1 MTRTI
6 SSSRAVAPRQSS
18 TSFAIRA
25 GLPISC
31 IRFQWEARTCLTN
44 ANSRR
49 TALWRCGRFGPRREE
64 LKNSRTQEL
73 KNSRT
78 QELKNSRTQELKNSR
93 TQELENSRTRELAG
107 PRVWRGRCAPRVQRR
122 ASIEREQAHK
132 KGGISIKGWKRPRR
146 HTMPD
151 ARERVPTAPHAGS
164 LAPSTSPAPYPGGL
178 QSCALPGCEGDMV
191 LGPFKMK
198 EAKQTVSELSSPKSS
213 GIFRRSR

>member
-78 QELKNSRTQELKNSR
+78 RELENSRTQELENSRTQELKNSRTQELKNSR
-93 TQELENSRTRELAG
+93 TREVAG
-107 PRVWRGRCAPRVQRR
+107 PRVWRGMRSR
-122 ASIEREQAHK
+122 ASDVARQLNVNKHTK
-132 KGGISIKGWKRPRR
+132 K
-146 HTMPD
+146 
-151 ARERVPTAPHAGS
+151 AE
-164 LAPSTSPAPYPGGL
+164 
-178 QSCALPGCEGDMV
+178 
-191 LGPFKMK
+191 
-198 EAKQTVSELSSPKSS
+198 
-213 GIFRRSR
+213 

>member
-78 QELKNSRTQELKNSR
+78 RELENSRTQELENSRTQELKNSR
-93 TQELENSRTRELAG
+93 TRELEKSRVHACGAG
-107 PRVWRGRCAPRVQRR
+107 CAPARPTSRVN
-122 ASIEREQAHK
+122 
-132 KGGISIKGWKRPRR
+132 
-146 HTMPD
+146 
-151 ARERVPTAPHAGS
+151 
-164 LAPSTSPAPYPGGL
+164 
-178 QSCALPGCEGDMV
+178 
-191 LGPFKMK
+191 
-198 EAKQTVSELSSPKSS
+198 
-213 GIFRRSR
+213 